1 MSSLPNQEKIIRIV
15 AGTFIILS
23 VGLGYFHS
31 PYWFLFTIF
40 VGLNLIQSAITG
52 FCPLCK
58 ILKIFGK
65 NECNRPTN

>member
-1 MSSLPNQEKIIRIV
+1 MPKPSSQDKIIRVV

-23 VGLGYFHS
+23 VILGYFHS

-40 VGLNLIQSAITG
+40 VGLNLIQSAFTG

-58 ILKIFGK
+58 ILTALGRK
-65 NECNRPTN
+65 ECE